1 MKRLYRFI
9 SSALLFL
16 LVVLPLHAAEPRE
29 TKRVL
34 VLYSE
39 EKDHPAHGIT
49 EQGIRSAF
57 RSNKLFDVH
66 LYTEY
71 LDVSR
76 FGGSSHAPAFAD
88 YLRHKYSGMEI
99 HAIIAVYPY
108 AVDFLTAE
116 RHTLFPKVPIIAA
129 EISSGYAEELERS
142 PFRRFVTGTI
152 LVENITGVMDAAL
165 RVRPKTKRVVL
176 VAGTAPNDA
185 YSEQVFRRG
194 LRLYAGKI
202 ELIDLTKLSMEETL
216 SRVGSLGPD
225 TLVFY
230 SSIFRDGAGKTF
242 TPREALSLV
251 AQSATVP
258 VFSLYE
264 SYLGFGIVGG
274 RLASFEEQGREAAVQ
289 ALRILKGESP
299 ASIPFGAE
307 QAYVSAYD
315 WRELKR
321 WGINEKS
328 LPPDS
333 IVKYRELS
341 AWERY
346 KWYITGF
353 AVFCLLETFLII
365 SLLTNLR
372 RRRRTEKELSDSESR
387 YRTVATSATDW
398 IYWQNQDG
406 TLRYVSPSAEAVT
419 GYTNGEFAE
428 NPALIREI
436 IVPEDRDSWNEHC
449 REEFQDSAFREILF
463 RICRRDGRIR
473 WIDHRCKLVGGLDG
487 ESLGLRVNNRDMT
500 ERKQMEGQLED
511 RLHEIEELK
520 KKLEMENIYLREEV
534 ELKHGHEEIVGKSE
548 AMKGL
553 LNKVEQVAPTLSSVL
568 LLGETGTGKD
578 LLAQAIHNLSPRKDR
593 ALVTVNCASLP
604 PSLIESELFGR
615 EKGAFTGALTR
626 MAGRFE
632 FADGSTLFLD
642 EIGEMPIEMQGK
654 LLQVLETGQFQR
666 LGSSK
671 TIKCDVRLIAATNQD
686 LSRMVEEGKFR
697 QDLYYRLNVFPIF
710 IPPLRERPE
719 DIPPLVWA
727 FVREFEKKMGKR
739 IETIPKKC
747 MEALLS
753 YSWPGNAREVRN
765 MIEHAMILNRDT
777 TLTVFPLSEEVLP
790 ENPVTSSRLED
801 VERKHILDVLK
812 KTGWRITGKKGAAE
826 ILGMKRSTLQSKMKK
841 LGISRPM

>member
-1 MKRLYRFI
+1 MKRPCKFF
-9 SSALLFL
+9 SSALLVFL
-16 LVVLPLHAAEPRE
+16 LLLPLFAAESRE
-29 TKRVL
+29 AKRVL

-49 EQGIRSAF
+49 EHGIRAVF
-57 RSNKLFDVH
+57 LSNKLFDVH
-66 LYTEY
+66 LYTEN

-76 FGGSSHAPAFAD
+76 FGGSSHAHAFAD
-88 YLRHKYSGMEI
+88 YLRRKYSGVEI

-108 AVDFLTAE
+108 AVSFLTSE
-116 RHTLFPKVPIIAA
+116 RRTLFPEAPIIAA
-129 EISSGYAEELERS
+129 EISRGYAEELERS
-142 PFRRFVTGTI
+142 PFRRFVTGTS
-152 LVENITGVMDAAL
+152 LVESITGVMDAAL
-165 RVRPKTKRVVL
+165 RVRPKTKRVAL
-176 VAGTAPNDA
+176 VAGTAPTDA

-194 LRLYAGKI
+194 LRLYARKI
-202 ELIDLTKLSMEETL
+202 DVIDLTKLSMEETL

-225 TLVFY
+225 TFIFY

-242 TPREALSLV
+242 TPREALLLISR
-251 AQSATVP
+251 AAAVP
-258 VFSLYE
+258 VFGLYE

-274 RLASFEEQGREAAVQ
+274 RLASFEEHGKEAAVL
-289 ALRILKGESP
+289 ALRIMKGESP
-299 ASIPFGAE
+299 ASIPLGGE

-321 WGINEKS
+321 WGIDEKS
-328 LPPDS
+328 LPPGS

-341 AWERY
+341 VWDWY

-353 AVFCLLETFLII
+353 AVFCLVETILII

-372 RRRRTEKELSDSESR
+372 RRRRTEAELSDSELR

-406 TLRYVSPSAEAVT
+406 TLRYVSPSAEAFT
-419 GYTNGEFAE
+419 GYTDGEFAE

-436 IVPEDRDSWNEHC
+436 IVPEDRDFWNEHC
-449 REEFQDSAFREILF
+449 REEFQESASREIVF
-463 RICRRDGRIR
+463 RICRKDGRIR
-473 WIDHRCKLVGGLDG
+473 WIDHRCKLVRGPDG
-487 ESLGLRVNNRDMT
+487 ESWGLRANNRDMT
-500 ERKQMEGQLED
+500 ERKQMQRQLED

-534 ELKHGHEEIVGKSE
+534 ELKQGHEEIVGKSE
-548 AMKGL
+548 AMKDV
-553 LNKVEQVAPTLSSVL
+553 LNKVEQVAPTDSTVL

-578 LLAQAIHNLSPRKDR
+578 LLAQAIHNLSTRKDR

-632 FADGSTLFLD
+632 FADRSTLLLD
-642 EIGEMPIEMQGK
+642 EIGEMPFELQGK
-654 LLQVLETGQFQR
+654 LLQILETGQFQR

-671 TIKCDVRLIAATNQD
+671 TIKCDVRLIASTNRD
-686 LSRMVEEGKFR
+686 LSRMVDDGKFR

-727 FVREFEKKMGKR
+727 FVREFEKIMGKR

-777 TLTVFPLSEEVLP
+777 TLRIFPSSEEALP
-790 ENPVTSSRLED
+790 ENPVTSRLED

-826 ILGMKRSTLQSKMKK
+826 ILGMKRSTLQSRMKK